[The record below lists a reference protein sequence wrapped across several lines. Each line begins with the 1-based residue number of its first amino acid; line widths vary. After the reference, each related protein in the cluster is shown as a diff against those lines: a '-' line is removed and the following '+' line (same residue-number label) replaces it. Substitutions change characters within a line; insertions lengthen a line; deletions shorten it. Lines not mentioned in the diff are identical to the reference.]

1 MKKLLVTG
9 GTVFVSKYVAEY
21 FSNKNEYEVFVL
33 NRNNH
38 PQPANTK
45 LINLDRKDLQDKLK
59 KYNFDI
65 VLDITSYNKNDVQGI
80 YESVGDVPDYIF
92 LSSSA
97 VYPETEEQPFM
108 ENAKVGF
115 NKFWKDYGMNKI
127 EAEEYLRSVKPD
139 SYIIRP
145 PYLYGP
151 ENNVYREAFVFE
163 CAENNRPFYIPSN
176 GDMKLQFF
184 YIEDLCK
191 IIEKIIKTHP
201 EEKIFNVG
209 NEESVSIKEWIKLCY
224 EVVGKDVIF
233 KNVNEEIE
241 QRNYFSFY
249 NYEYKLDITRQK
261 NLLKETTNLKEGL
274 RESYCWYKNNKDKVN
289 RKAYLDFINKN
300 FEQ

>member
-1 MKKLLVTG
+1 M
-9 GTVFVSKYVAEY
+9 
-21 FSNKNEYEVFVL
+21 
-33 NRNNH
+33 
-38 PQPANTK
+38 
-45 LINLDRKDLQDKLK
+45 
-59 KYNFDI
+59 
-65 VLDITSYNKNDVQGI
+65 
-80 YESVGDVPDYIF
+80 
-92 LSSSA
+92 SSSA

-151 ENNVYREAFVFE
+151 ENNVYREAFVFD

-261 NLLKETTNLKEGL
+261 NLLKETTNLREGL

-300 FEQ
+300 FE